1 MALKFRRQRSLAV
14 APTPWT
20 HTPDP
25 RCSQPSKPTKPKEE
39 FPPSTDRTEPSRS
52 KSSHRYHRPFSA
64 PPHTRCRAV
73 DRRDQYGPAGHGGW
87 PQTADWCCQLLSRI
101 KMGSVSHH
109 QARSAAFLCRARQAS
124 ESGDV
129 ADAANAMRRSASHAA
144 AALAVNLGMRHNSR
158 RRLEI
163 ALHAYISSG
172 QLSRSHV
179 KTFRQVHAFPQY
191 LAAAETRAATRIGG
205 RGCPL
210 RRLRRRVAVLL
221 KDVEAIVAG
230 NPRPVPLSQALAP
243 WPASASWRARLPANH
258 QRARHPRFAQLS
270 RDCRA
275 LGPGARAHDAAPRS
289 SRVVRPW
296 RHARKMPVPSGN
308 LRPAFASSI
317 SFSLVAHL
325 AEGFGERDGHFDTGY
340 PGCVA
345 ASGPQTANGVAT
357 KRPC

>member
-1 MALKFRRQRSLAV
+1 
-14 APTPWT
+14 
-20 HTPDP
+20 
-25 RCSQPSKPTKPKEE
+25 
-39 FPPSTDRTEPSRS
+39 
-52 KSSHRYHRPFSA
+52 
-64 PPHTRCRAV
+64 
-73 DRRDQYGPAGHGGW
+73 
-87 PQTADWCCQLLSRI
+87 
-101 KMGSVSHH
+101 MGSVSHH

-124 ESGDV
+124 GSGDV

-230 NPRPVPLSQALAP
+230 NPRPVRYHKRWLRGLPPRRGGLDSPRITSVRDILDLHNYREIVAHWGLERVPMMRRPDPHGWYARGATPERCPCHPETSDLPSHLQSRFPLSP
-243 WPASASWRARLPANH
+243 IW
-258 QRARHPRFAQLS
+258 QRVLEKEMGFSIPDTL
-270 RDCRA
+270 
-275 LGPGARAHDAAPRS
+275 DA
-289 SRVVRPW
+289 
-296 RHARKMPVPSGN
+296 
-308 LRPAFASSI
+308 
-317 SFSLVAHL
+317 
-325 AEGFGERDGHFDTGY
+325 
-340 PGCVA
+340 
-345 ASGPQTANGVAT
+345 
-357 KRPC
+357 